1 MKRILAPIFLLFVF
15 SFAADVLAKKNI
27 NINKENI
34 IDKSINIKGGKS
46 LDFLID
52 PSKPIEIGITS
63 FKQDGESCLFSVYMI
78 NHQAVSG
85 IQLDIQP
92 DDIFIINQV
101 YGGRA
106 ENNNFALHYN
116 KSGRILGFSMSGGFI
131 PKSSSSEKSENILFN
146 IKATSNSKLNQP
158 IIIEP
163 IFADKNAQRIQFNSI
178 PFQIGK

>member
-27 NINKENI
+27 NINKDNI

-46 LDFLID
+46 SDFLID

-106 ENNNFALHYN
+106 ENNNFAFKTLL
-116 KSGRILGFSMSGGFI
+116 SLSLFFS
-131 PKSSSSEKSENILFN
+131 
-146 IKATSNSKLNQP
+146 TSTVSNNFLINPLTYS
-158 IIIEP
+158 
-163 IFADKNAQRIQFNSI
+163 
-178 PFQIGK
+178 